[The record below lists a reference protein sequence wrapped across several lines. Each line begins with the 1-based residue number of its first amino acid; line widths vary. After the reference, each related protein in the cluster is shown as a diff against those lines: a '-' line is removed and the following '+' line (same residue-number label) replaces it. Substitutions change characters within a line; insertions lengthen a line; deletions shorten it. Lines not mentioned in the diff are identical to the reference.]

1 MKLKI
6 SAVFFDLVYLICGES
21 ICLKTYDNS
30 VVWGRDPISRCLKT
44 YDNSDVW
51 DWDPMMNSYLL
62 IRKEKWRNVRCV
74 GLWNSTTIQ

>member
-30 VVWGRDPISRCLKT
+30 VV
-44 YDNSDVW
+44 
-51 DWDPMMNSYLL
+51 
-62 IRKEKWRNVRCV
+62 
-74 GLWNSTTIQ
+74 